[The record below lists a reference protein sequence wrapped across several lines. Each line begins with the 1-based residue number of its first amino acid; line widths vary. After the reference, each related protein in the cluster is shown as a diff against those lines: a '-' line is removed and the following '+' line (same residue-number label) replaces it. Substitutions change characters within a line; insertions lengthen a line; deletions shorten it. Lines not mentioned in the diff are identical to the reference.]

1 MSLFRKAAP
10 PTPEPEGPLAEFVLL
25 TIPGEHFSRWTLK
38 PSEPLAALIETLS
51 HHLAALDTGEIRLVE
66 SIKGSALVYL
76 DGPSAEQL
84 FADILPLLKQSPLCA
99 GARVGIDV
107 DVNNKQD
114 FQPRREVTL

>member
-1 MSLFRKAAP
+1 MP
-10 PTPEPEGPLAEFVLL
+10 VPEGPLAEFVLL
-25 TIPGEHFSRWTLK
+25 TIAGEHFSRWTLK
-38 PSEPLAALIETLS
+38 PSEPLAALIDALS
-51 HHLAALDTGEIRLVE
+51 THLAALDTGEIRMVE
-66 SIKGSALVYL
+66 SVKGSALVYL